1 MKSHFATHASSH
13 LESIWCDWQLSK
25 ETRVVPRD
33 TQVKLDAV
41 VRAHGD
47 HVTVLNQNWV
57 SLLEAFKIRYGAR
70 LYDNVL
76 LAFSHFEH
84 QQAEQEALMPDPSRQ
99 LALNL
104 GSAHAIH
111 TKRRFV
117 STMPI
122 TTEDLRV

>member
-1 MKSHFATHASSH
+1 M
-13 LESIWCDWQLSK
+13 
-25 ETRVVPRD
+25 
-33 TQVKLDAV
+33 
-41 VRAHGD
+41 
-47 HVTVLNQNWV
+47 

-76 LAFSHFEH
+76 LAFSHYEH

-104 GSAHAIH
+104 GSAHVIH

-117 STMPI
+117 SDHDRRLACVNVKVMCNYWLLAH
-122 TTEDLRV
+122 TEQFGRQSVVL